1 MPRTSAFNIA
11 LAVSVL
17 FHLSMV
23 SVFSI
28 VILLPKPE
36 TRQFTIGLVQPP
48 TPDSDQPMPTDRY
61 PNLLALADESDT
73 DLLPPVEL
81 PRLASSLPVLRS
93 PEESLKIRSQF
104 SELFETRE
112 ADTPDSWARFTSE
125 LRGIGPALSQWAWP
139 RTVQTTPNRV
149 RLECPAP
156 GIALFVE
163 WMSDPRDRRALFV
176 PPIASLWRLEPAR
189 PTAPISII
197 FSVNEKGKVENVQTS
212 IEDATGVVS
221 ELQTVLPRF
230 QFEPIENVHLQRG
243 TLFVEVEGGS

>member
-1 MPRTSAFNIA
+1 MPRASAFHIA
-11 LAVSVL
+11 IAVSAL

-36 TRQFTIGLVQPP
+36 SRQFTIGLVQSPN
-48 TPDSDQPMPTDRY
+48 PDHDRPLPADLY
-61 PNLLALADESDT
+61 PNLLALADET
-73 DLLPPVEL
+73 VPDLLPPVEL

-93 PEESLKIRSQF
+93 PEDSLKIRSQF
-104 SELFETRE
+104 SELFEARE

-139 RTVQTTPNRV
+139 RTDQPSPNRV

-163 WMSDPRDRRALFV
+163 WMSEPRERRALFV

-189 PTAPISII
+189 LSTPIPVI
-197 FSVNEKGKVENVQTS
+197 FSVNERGKVEDVQTS
-212 IEDATGVVS
+212 VEDGAGVVT
-221 ELQTVLPRF
+221 ELRTVLPRF
-230 QFEPIENVHLQRG
+230 LFEPMENVHVQRG
-243 TLFVEVEGGS
+243 MLFVEAEGRP